1 MYSTSCVCPVA
12 FRLFRSN
19 LVFRV
24 GNIFLKTLDMDEE
37 NRKMLSSDENT
48 SRRKHFLFRNPSLT
62 KVEKRMNVKWRKG
75 WKGVPI
81 NFCNGKGAYTFTNG
95 AQSETD

>member
-48 SRRKHFLFRNPSLT
+48 SRRKHFLFRRDSLT
-62 KVEKRMNVKWRKG
+62 KVELCMNGEWRKE
-75 WKGVPI
+75 WRI
-81 NFCNGKGAYTFTNG
+81 LESA
-95 AQSETD
+95 EIRRTDF